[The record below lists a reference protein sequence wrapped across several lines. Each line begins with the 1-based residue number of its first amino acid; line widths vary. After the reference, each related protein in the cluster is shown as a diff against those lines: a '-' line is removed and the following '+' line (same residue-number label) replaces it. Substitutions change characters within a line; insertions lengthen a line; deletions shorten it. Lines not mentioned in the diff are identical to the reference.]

1 MKDEWISKLGHIISM
16 NVAAIT
22 VVPCFSI
29 SEMEYPG
36 SPKKETCFS
45 LENQVHFQKN
55 GYFIRETGTPFGK

>member
-1 MKDEWISKLGHIISM
+1 M